1 MREFALLY
9 DAIDSTTSTNA
20 KVAAMTRYFSTVSR
34 ADAAWAVFFLTGRRL
49 KRLLQYALIH
59 EWTMA
64 ATGLESWLIE
74 ECYSV
79 VGDGA
84 ETAALVLDQVPTQPE
99 APLSLAVWVEAR
111 ILTLRDMTPEAQQS
125 EVTAWWRSLGR
136 LERFI
141 LLKLLTGEFRVGVSQ
156 TLVVRA
162 LAQAAGLDAPIVA
175 ARLMGDW
182 TPSAEWFDSVMSAEH
197 TDVDRS
203 RPYPFCLAAPLD
215 IDVQELGNRADW
227 QVEWKWDGIRAQLI
241 RRGNAVHLWSR
252 GEELITQRFPE
263 VTTAA
268 THLPDGTVLDGEVL
282 AFKDDRPLPFSALQQ
297 RIGRQKQVAQMSRA
311 VPVVFMTYDL
321 LEAEGV
327 DIRSVPLRQRRHQ
340 LERMLTAASGVL
352 RVSPTIRDESWDTLA
367 AMRNRSRELGVEGLM
382 IKRLDSTYGVG
393 RKRGEWWKWKIDPYS
408 VDAVLIYAQPGSGK
422 RASLLTDYT
431 FGVWHEGALV
441 PFAKAYS
448 GLSNEEI
455 GELDRWIRRHTL
467 ERFGP
472 VRHVEPVQVFELGF
486 EGIANSTRHKS
497 GVAVRFPRML
507 RWRTDKKPEEADTLE
522 SVKQLIGGRLA
533 PSDGLEVQRTMDKTG
548 RSSTVDW
555 AAEDEYWRENY
566 TTRPYV
572 GSNRSYDRWQPGY
585 RYGWESAQRY
595 QGRQWNDVEHDLR
608 SGWDRYEHR
617 GGSTWEQIKDAVRD
631 GWNRLTGNR

>member
-1 MREFALLY
+1 MGRRTLRGLMREFALLY

-20 KVAAMTRYFSTVSR
+20 KVAAMARYFSTASR

-84 ETAALVLDQVPTQPE
+84 ETAALVLDQLPTQPE

-111 ILTLRDMTPEAQQS
+111 ILTLRDMTPEAQRS

-182 TPSAEWFDSVMSAEH
+182 TPSAEWFESVMSVEH

-215 IDVQELGNRADW
+215 ADVNELGNRADW

-282 AFKDDRPLPFSALQQ
+282 AFRDDRPLPFSALQQ

-321 LEAEGV
+321 LEAGGV
-327 DIRSVPLRQRRHQ
+327 DIRGVPLRERRHQ

-352 RVSPTIRDESWDTLA
+352 RVSPTILDQSWDALA
-367 AMRNRSRELGVEGLM
+367 AMRSRSRELGVEGLM

-455 GELDRWIRRHTL
+455 AELDRWIRRHTL

-472 VRHVEPVQVFELGF
+472 VRHVEPAQVFELGF
-486 EGIANSTRHKS
+486 EGIAQSTRHKS

-507 RWRTDKKPEEADTLE
+507 RWRTDKKPEDADTLE

-533 PSDGLEVQRTMDKTG
+533 PSD
-548 RSSTVDW
+548 SI
-555 AAEDEYWRENY
+555 
-566 TTRPYV
+566 
-572 GSNRSYDRWQPGY
+572 
-585 RYGWESAQRY
+585 
-595 QGRQWNDVEHDLR
+595 
-608 SGWDRYEHR
+608 
-617 GGSTWEQIKDAVRD
+617 GGSENN
-631 GWNRLTGNR
+631 G

>member
-1 MREFALLY
+1 MRDFALLY

-20 KVAAMTRYFSTVSR
+20 KVAAMTAYFRTAPK

-64 ATGLESWLIE
+64 ATGVESWLID
-74 ECYSV
+74 ECNSV

-84 ETAALVLDQVPTQPE
+84 ETAALLLDQMPG
-99 APLSLAVWVEAR
+99 APDGSAGTTGGEGLSLAEWVEDR
-111 ILTLRDMTPEAQQS
+111 ILRLKEMDPVAQQAA
-125 EVTAWWRSLGR
+125 VTSWWRTLNR

-162 LAQAAGLDAPIVA
+162 MAHAADLETPIVA

-182 TPSAEWFDSVMSAEH
+182 TPTAEWFDALLSQES
-197 TDVDRS
+197 TDDDRS
-203 RPYPFCLAAPLD
+203 RPYPFCLAAPLEGD
-215 IDVQELGNRADW
+215 PAALGDVAEW

-241 RRGNAVHLWSR
+241 RRGDAVHLWSR
-252 GEELITQRFPE
+252 GEELITHRFPE
-263 VTTAA
+263 ITAAA

-282 AFKDDRPLPFSALQQ
+282 AFKDDRPMPFSALQQ

-311 VPVVFMTYDL
+311 VPVVFMTYDS
-321 LEAEGV
+321 LEADGV
-327 DIRSVPLRQRRHQ
+327 DIRPRPQ
-340 LERMLTAASGVL
+340 LERRAILEALLQAHGGGVL
-352 RVSPTIRDESWDTLA
+352 RPSPTLHESSWQGLTDLRA
-367 AMRNRSRELGVEGLM
+367 QSRSLGVEGLM
-382 IKRLDSTYGVG
+382 IKRLTSSYGVG
-393 RKRGEWWKWKIDPYS
+393 RKRGDWWKWKIEPYS

-455 GELDRWIRRHTL
+455 SEADKWIRRHTT

-486 EGIANSTRHKS
+486 EGIAESSRHKS
-497 GVAVRFPRML
+497 GIAVRFPRML
-507 RWRTDKKPEEADTLE
+507 RWRKDKNAEDADTLE
-522 SVKQLIGGRLA
+522 TVRSLLKV
-533 PSDGLEVQRTMDKTG
+533 PSE
-548 RSSTVDW
+548 
-555 AAEDEYWRENY
+555 
-566 TTRPYV
+566 
-572 GSNRSYDRWQPGY
+572 
-585 RYGWESAQRY
+585 
-595 QGRQWNDVEHDLR
+595 
-608 SGWDRYEHR
+608 
-617 GGSTWEQIKDAVRD
+617 
-631 GWNRLTGNR
+631 

>member
-1 MREFALLY
+1 MRDFALLY

-20 KVAAMTRYFSTVSR
+20 KVAAMTAYFRTAPK
-34 ADAAWAVFFLTGRRL
+34 ADAAWAVFFLTRRRL

-64 ATGLESWLIE
+64 ATGVESWLID

-84 ETAALVLDQVPTQPE
+84 ETAALLLDQMPG
-99 APLSLAVWVEAR
+99 APDGSAGTTGGEGLSLAEWVEDR
-111 ILTLRDMTPEAQQS
+111 ILRLKEMDPVAQQGA
-125 EVTAWWRSLGR
+125 VTSWWRTLNR

-162 LAQAAGLDAPIVA
+162 MAHAADLETPIVA

-182 TPSAEWFDSVMSAEH
+182 TPTAEWFDALLSQES
-197 TDVDRS
+197 TDDDRS
-203 RPYPFCLAAPLD
+203 RPYPFCLAAPLEGD
-215 IDVQELGNRADW
+215 PAALGDVAEW

-241 RRGNAVHLWSR
+241 RRGDAVHLWSR
-252 GEELITQRFPE
+252 GEELITHRFPE
-263 VTTAA
+263 ITAAA

-282 AFKDDRPLPFSALQQ
+282 AFKDDRPMPFSALQQ

-311 VPVVFMTYDL
+311 VPVVFMTYDS
-321 LEAEGV
+321 LEADGV
-327 DIRSVPLRQRRHQ
+327 DIRPRPQSERRAI
-340 LERMLTAASGVL
+340 LEALLQAHGGGVL
-352 RVSPTIRDESWDTLA
+352 RPSPTLHESSWQGLTDLRA
-367 AMRNRSRELGVEGLM
+367 QSRSLGVEGLM
-382 IKRLDSTYGVG
+382 IKRLTSSYGVG
-393 RKRGEWWKWKIDPYS
+393 RKRGDWWKWKIEPYS

-455 GELDRWIRRHTL
+455 SEADKWIRRHTT

-486 EGIANSTRHKS
+486 EGIAESSRHKS
-497 GVAVRFPRML
+497 GIAVRFPRML
-507 RWRTDKKPEEADTLE
+507 RWRKDKNAEDADTLE
-522 SVKQLIGGRLA
+522 TVRSLLKV
-533 PSDGLEVQRTMDKTG
+533 PSE
-548 RSSTVDW
+548 
-555 AAEDEYWRENY
+555 
-566 TTRPYV
+566 
-572 GSNRSYDRWQPGY
+572 
-585 RYGWESAQRY
+585 
-595 QGRQWNDVEHDLR
+595 
-608 SGWDRYEHR
+608 
-617 GGSTWEQIKDAVRD
+617 
-631 GWNRLTGNR
+631 